1 MEKAK
6 TPDPIAL
13 IKTVEETTQVLAA
26 RFDRVIE
33 RLDKVVALLDEIRN
47 QN

>member
-1 MEKAK
+1 MEQAK

-13 IKTVEETTQVLAA
+13 IKALENSTQVLAA
-26 RFDRVIE
+26 KLEQVIE
-33 RLDKVVALLDEIRN
+33 RLDRVVANLEEIKS

>member
-1 MEKAK
+1 MEQAK

-13 IKTVEETTQVLAA
+13 IKTLENSTQVLAA
-26 RFDRVIE
+26 KLEQVIE
-33 RLDKVVALLDEIRN
+33 RLDRVVANLEEIKS